1 MNQIS
6 FPLIS
11 FLIWLPILG
20 GVILLFVREGH
31 TQLIK
36 LISYSFS
43 ILVLL
48 LSLYLLVIFD
58 TSSSDLQFQEKHTW
72 ISSLNIYYHL
82 AVDGFSVVFILL
94 TTVISLLIVLFSFT
108 EERSQN
114 NKFISLFLILE
125 GLILGVFSAFDSILF
140 YIFFEA
146 MLIPLFLIIGI
157 WGGSNRVY
165 ATIKFFIYTLVGS
178 VLMLVSLI
186 YLSIESKSFF
196 IHDFYSLK
204 LDLETQIYL
213 FLAFLFAFGIKI
225 PMWPVHTWL
234 PDAHVQAPSSGSV
247 ILAAVLLK
255 VGGYGMIRFL
265 LPITPEAG
273 IFLNNIIVPLSLIA
287 IVYISFVAL
296 AQTDMKKLIAY
307 SSVAHM
313 GFVTLGIFLTF
324 NILVP
329 ANNTNTEMILIGL
342 QGSIMQMISHGLISA
357 GLFMCI
363 GIIYSRTHSRSIE
376 TQSGVGQVMPIFSAL
391 MMFFLL
397 SNSGLPGTSGFV
409 GEFMVLI
416 SSIEVNGLYAV
427 LASTSLVLA
436 AAYSLWLGKRV
447 LFGEVSTDTIKG
459 MSNLRYDEFW
469 CLFILM
475 LLVILFGIQ
484 PNLIL
489 DISHA
494 SSNNMISIILNRI

>member
-20 GVILLFVREGH
+20 GVILLFVREDY

-94 TTVISLLIVLFSFT
+94 TTVISLLIILFSFT

-273 IFLNNIIVPLSLIA
+273 IFLNTVIVPLSLIA

>member
-20 GVILLFVREGH
+20 GVILLFVREDY

-273 IFLNNIIVPLSLIA
+273 IFLNTVIVPLSLIA

-376 TQSGVGQVMPIFSAL
+376 IQSGVGQVMPIFSAL

>member
-20 GVILLFVREGH
+20 GVILLFVREDY

-273 IFLNNIIVPLSLIA
+273 IFLNTVIVPLSLIA

-324 NILVP
+324 NILEP

>member
-20 GVILLFVREGH
+20 GVILLFVREDY

-196 IHDFYSLK
+196 IHDFYNLK

-273 IFLNNIIVPLSLIA
+273 IFLNTVIVPLSLIA

-459 MSNLRYDEFW
+459 MSNLRYDEFC

>member
-20 GVILLFVREGH
+20 GVILLFVREDY

-273 IFLNNIIVPLSLIA
+273 IFLNTVIVPLSLIA

>member
-196 IHDFYSLK
+196 IHDFYNLK

-376 TQSGVGQVMPIFSAL
+376 IQSGVGQVMPIFSAL

>member
-273 IFLNNIIVPLSLIA
+273 IFLNNVIVPLSLIA

-324 NILVP
+324 NILEP